1 MAAKTFTFETLPTT
15 LAELKAL
22 SEASLQDAF
31 ATVALTVAVFANY
44 PKNKEAALE
53 MLDFLKGPE
62 DVSAYDKSFIADRFS
77 DKDYVPKSFFE
88 GATPDN
94 SYEPNK
100 PYTITV
106 SDNPYSYQSEGYATL
121 YITSGGADSPRA
133 VRVRTKPSTGE
144 WFINEYGGILMGI
157 REPKALDP
165 WA

>member
-1 MAAKTFTFETLPTT
+1 MATKTFTFEKLPTT
-15 LAELKAL
+15 LDELKTL
-22 SEASLQDAF
+22 PEANLQDAF
-31 ATVALTVAVFANY
+31 ATIALTVAAFAAY
-44 PKNKEAALE
+44 PTDKDAALE
-53 MLDFLKGPE
+53 MLNFLKGPE
-62 DVSAYDKSFIADRFS
+62 EVSAYDKSFIADRFS

-94 SYEPNK
+94 NYEPNK
-100 PYTITV
+100 PYTISV

-133 VRVRTKPSTGE
+133 VRVRQKKSTGE
-144 WFINEYGGILMGI
+144 WFINGYGGILMGI